1 MRGIFPLR
9 KKSSTYRATSW
20 FISKRQFWRIFKPR
34 RSTCSQT
41 AKVIGD
47 SLRTVREHM
56 RPPYAPKSPQKRKV
70 EAFSKNLEN
79 GGKQN
84 LRACARTVEENSD
97 SPLFMASANSAISRP
112 STHRETGATLTKL
125 NFLPRYRTR
134 SRNDCRFLAENDWC
148 GRALNAIAAGHAA
161 IIGRKSLRMR
171 DLDNFFLPIIVT
183 FRNTG

>member
-1 MRGIFPLR
+1 
-9 KKSSTYRATSW
+9 
-20 FISKRQFWRIFKPR
+20 
-34 RSTCSQT
+34 
-41 AKVIGD
+41 
-47 SLRTVREHM
+47 M

-84 LRACARTVEENSD
+84 LRACTRTVAENSD

-134 SRNDCRFLAENDWC
+134 SRNDCRFLAENFSC
-148 GRALNAIAAGHAA
+148 MLAVEIFHIFCHRYPAFSVKMN
-161 IIGRKSLRMR
+161 RRPRRVKS
-171 DLDNFFLPIIVT
+171 
-183 FRNTG
+183 RNPGMHKSFSDSF